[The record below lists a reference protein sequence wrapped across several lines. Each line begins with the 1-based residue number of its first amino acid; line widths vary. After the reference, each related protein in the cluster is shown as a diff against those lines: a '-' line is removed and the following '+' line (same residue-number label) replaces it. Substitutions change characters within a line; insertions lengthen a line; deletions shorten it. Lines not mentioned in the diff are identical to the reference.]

1 MSTENKRNIELENEI
16 VTLLGNDDKRAISLL
31 YKNYSGALF
40 GIITRT
46 IPNKEVASEVLQDVF
61 LKVWKNADKYD
72 ASKGRLFTWLAQITR
87 NATIDTFRS
96 GKFQRGTKTDDL
108 DIVVTNNNISLQ
120 ESMNI
125 EDSGLKKVINTLD
138 PKYRILVEYI
148 YFKGY
153 SQSEVAKALDIPIGT
168 VKTRTRAAILALRK
182 TLGKEL
188 FTNGGIMLMLLLESN
203 YLS

>member
-108 DIVVTNNNISLQ
+108 DIVVANNNISFQ
-120 ESMNI
+120 ESMNL
-125 EDSGLKKVINTLD
+125 EDSGLKKVINALD